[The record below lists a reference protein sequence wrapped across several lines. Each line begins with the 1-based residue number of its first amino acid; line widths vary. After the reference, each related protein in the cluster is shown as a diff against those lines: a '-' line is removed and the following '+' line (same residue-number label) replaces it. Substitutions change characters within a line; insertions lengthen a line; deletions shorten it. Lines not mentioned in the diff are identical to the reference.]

1 MLPREVET
9 LEQRRR
15 RYLSMAKHVRESGLA
30 ASDPKTRAEFL
41 KIAAIW
47 DELAKGKSVLS
58 YWDSSNF
65 KMRLARS
72 RAHSN
77 DKRSHARN

>member
-15 RYLSMAKHVRESGLA
+15 RYLSMATHVRESAMA
-30 ASDPKTRAEFL
+30 ADDPKMRAEFL

-58 YWDSSNF
+58 YLELF
-65 KMRLARS
+65 KL
-72 RAHSN
+72 
-77 DKRSHARN
+77 

>member
-15 RYLSMAKHVRESGLA
+15 RYLSMATHVRESALA
-30 ASDPKTRAEFL
+30 AGDPKMRAEFL
-41 KIAAIW
+41 EIAAVW

-58 YWDSSNF
+58 YLEFF
-65 KMRLARS
+65 KL
-72 RAHSN
+72 
-77 DKRSHARN
+77 

>member
-15 RYLSMAKHVRESGLA
+15 RYLSMATHVRESALA
-30 ASDPKTRAEFL
+30 AGDPKLKAEFL
-41 KIAAIW
+41 EIAAVW

-58 YWDSSNF
+58 YLEIF
-65 KMRLARS
+65 KL
-72 RAHSN
+72 
-77 DKRSHARN
+77 

>member
-15 RYLSMAKHVRESGLA
+15 RYLSMATHVRESAMA
-30 ASDPKTRAEFL
+30 AGDPKMKAEFL
-41 KIAAIW
+41 KIAAVW

-58 YWDSSNF
+58 YLECF
-65 KMRLARS
+65 KL
-72 RAHSN
+72 
-77 DKRSHARN
+77 

>member
-15 RYLSMAKHVRESGLA
+15 RYLGMATHVRESALA
-30 ASDPKTRAEFL
+30 AGDPKMKAEFL
-41 KIAAIW
+41 KIAAVW

-58 YWDSSNF
+58 YLEFF
-65 KMRLARS
+65 KL
-72 RAHSN
+72 
-77 DKRSHARN
+77 

>member
-15 RYLSMAKHVRESGLA
+15 RYLSMATHVRESALA
-30 ASDPKTRAEFL
+30 AGDPKMRAEFL

-58 YWDSSNF
+58 YLELF
-65 KMRLARS
+65 KF
-72 RAHSN
+72 
-77 DKRSHARN
+77 

>member
-15 RYLSMAKHVRESGLA
+15 RYLSMATHTRESALA
-30 ASDPKTRAEFL
+30 AGDPKMSAEFL
-41 KIAAIW
+41 KIAAVW

-58 YWDSSNF
+58 YSEFF
-65 KMRLARS
+65 KL
-72 RAHSN
+72 
-77 DKRSHARN
+77 